1 MSGDDLRVT
10 TAHLVELAVEQAR
23 AASDTRSATFAVEGV
38 DAALR
43 STHGIIASATASA
56 VEDVVSARRSAG
68 TKMAAI
74 SDDLCGKLSE
84 AARHYDQIDDAMGGA
99 LDGQLR
105 TG

>member
-23 AASDTRSATFAVEGV
+23 AASETRSATFVVEGA

-56 VEDVVSARRSAG
+56 VADAVSARRNAG
-68 TKMAAI
+68 KKVAAI
-74 SDDLCGKLSE
+74 SDDLGGRLSE
-84 AARHYDQIDDAMGGA
+84 AARRYDQIDDAMGGA
-99 LDGQLR
+99 LDGQVR